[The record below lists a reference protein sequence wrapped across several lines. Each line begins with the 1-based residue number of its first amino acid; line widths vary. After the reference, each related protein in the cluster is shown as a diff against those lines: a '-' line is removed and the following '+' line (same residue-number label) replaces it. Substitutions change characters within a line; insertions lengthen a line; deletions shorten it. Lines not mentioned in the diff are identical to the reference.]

1 MDRRVDDDDDSDD
14 SEPVDEQEALRI
26 SRRRALEFVLGVH
39 RMNFLRAILV
49 LWQLAPELGR
59 FNSSISK
66 SRSVPLP
73 SASSSSLQNRLQ
85 GRVGWVGWVGWGGW
99 GGWVHIC

>member
-1 MDRRVDDDDDSDD
+1 MDRRVDDDDSDD

-49 LWQLAPELGR
+49 LWQLAPKLGR
-59 FNSSISK
+59 FEY
-66 SRSVPLP
+66 
-73 SASSSSLQNRLQ
+73 Q
-85 GRVGWVGWVGWGGW
+85 
-99 GGWVHIC
+99 